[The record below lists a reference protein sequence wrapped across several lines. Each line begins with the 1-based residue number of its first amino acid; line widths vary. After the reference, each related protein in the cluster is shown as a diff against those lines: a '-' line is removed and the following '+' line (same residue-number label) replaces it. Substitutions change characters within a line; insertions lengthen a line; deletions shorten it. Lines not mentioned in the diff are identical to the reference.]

1 MENNDLILLHVLVR
15 LGLIVSPT
23 SLVTSLSPTHS
34 VSAFQAKKRKG
45 VSRLEDN
52 FGEPLYYWCSFARQF
67 WNMM

>member
-15 LGLIVSPT
+15 LGLMVSPT
-23 SLVTSLSPTHS
+23 SFVTSLSPTYS
-34 VSAFQAKKRKG
+34 VSAFQAKRRKG